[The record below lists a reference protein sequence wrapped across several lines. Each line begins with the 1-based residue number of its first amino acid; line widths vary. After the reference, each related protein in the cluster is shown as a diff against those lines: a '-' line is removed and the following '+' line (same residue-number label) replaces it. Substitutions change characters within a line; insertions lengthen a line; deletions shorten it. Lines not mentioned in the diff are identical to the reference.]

1 MGGKRPGINCCIF
14 YFSYVDINNLFL
26 RSIHMRNLHIVIHQM
41 AIKRRAASKPA
52 RKTSTLPFH
61 TYIVSYGLSRP
72 IVQPNQAS
80 DSDRRDEVPLNQ
92 LLIFPTQILVLKLR
106 SIHTDTRDPERSCT
120 AIRQWKIPS
129 GEFRRFEKGHPNKSQ
144 QFKLWFQCTIGV
156 IKIKN

>member
-1 MGGKRPGINCCIF
+1 MCSLSIFINSLVYFSISTGATYFYVDHKKTLSTRKVDGRYRQAIAMGGKRPGINCCIF

-92 LLIFPTQILVLKLR
+92 LLIFLR
-106 SIHTDTRDPERSCT
+106 RY
-120 AIRQWKIPS
+120 
-129 GEFRRFEKGHPNKSQ
+129 
-144 QFKLWFQCTIGV
+144 
-156 IKIKN
+156 

>member
-1 MGGKRPGINCCIF
+1 
-14 YFSYVDINNLFL
+14 
-26 RSIHMRNLHIVIHQM
+26 MRNLHIVIHHM

-92 LLIFPTQILVLKLR
+92 LLIFPT
-106 SIHTDTRDPERSCT
+106 
-120 AIRQWKIPS
+120 
-129 GEFRRFEKGHPNKSQ
+129 
-144 QFKLWFQCTIGV
+144 
-156 IKIKN
+156 